1 MAILSALWKSQFEVS
16 LESTDG
22 ELNYPSSFIT
32 TTGFDIGIKE
42 NYSVF
47 NPIEIATCY
56 DHEYFEDLIGY
67 VLDLSSSRVLD
78 SPFKEKRFDLK
89 VLTKNC
95 TGSRN
100 FGFSY
105 CAHDCYLTGARF
117 LDVDRCFYDDE
128 DTKKTEGHETGGNRV
143 AKLSLTLVPRYISR
157 FIPEGDVGEDKEE
170 ELGKDSVSQLGEK
183 LVLE

>member
-1 MAILSALWKSQFEVS
+1 MAILSALKKSQFEVS

-22 ELNYPSSFIT
+22 ELSYPSSFIT
-32 TTGFDIGIKE
+32 ASGFDIGVME

-67 VLDLSSSRVLD
+67 VLDLSASRVLD
-78 SPFKEKRFDLK
+78 NSFKEKRFDLK
-89 VLTKNC
+89 VLTKDF

-105 CAHDCYLTGARF
+105 CAHDCHLIGARF
-117 LDVDRCFYDDE
+117 LDVDRCFYDD
-128 DTKKTEGHETGGNRV
+128 DDIKKTDGHETGGNRV
-143 AKLSLTLVPRYISR
+143 AKLSLTFVPRYISR
-157 FIPEGDVGEDKEE
+157 FIPE
-170 ELGKDSVSQLGEK
+170 EK
-183 LVLE
+183 VDEPIG